1 MFNQQNIKLL
11 PYSYLSNWSQRLL
24 SWSMTVEIM
33 NLENTLNSQ
42 HIEVE
47 AAIRLQIKEEILSQ
61 IRWMQGFSAQEAGI
75 VYSDAWAGRMA
86 FPQD

>member
-1 MFNQQNIKLL
+1 
-11 PYSYLSNWSQRLL
+11 
-24 SWSMTVEIM
+24 MTVEIM

-61 IRWMQGFSAQEAGI
+61 IR
-75 VYSDAWAGRMA
+75 
-86 FPQD
+86 